1 MKIIYTAEFM
11 RDYKKLPLDI
21 KRVSEKKEAV
31 FKKNPFDPR
40 LRAHKLSGKL
50 KDCWAF
56 SISFS
61 HRIVYE
67 FGKGRIVY
75 FHSIGTHDIYK

>member
-1 MKIIYTAEFM
+1 MDIIYTAEFM
-11 RDYKKLPLDI
+11 RQYKKLPRDVKI
-21 KRVSEKKEAV
+21 GAVKKETI

-40 LRAHKLSGKL
+40 LKAHKLEGKL
-50 KDCWAF
+50 KNFWAF